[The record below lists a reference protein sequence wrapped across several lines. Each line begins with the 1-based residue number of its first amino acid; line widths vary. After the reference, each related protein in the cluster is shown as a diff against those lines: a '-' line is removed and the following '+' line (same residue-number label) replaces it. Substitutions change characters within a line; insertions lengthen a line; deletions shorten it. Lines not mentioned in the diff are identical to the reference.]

1 MKINKLPENI
11 DEIGSFY
18 KNALQAQEENPTM
31 GSFASIVNKLPS
43 NDLKADIGKK
53 KSFSLFHPK
62 AFKIAASLSTI
73 IITSVLVLAGSL
85 AVVTVVYDYKVPK
98 PIQFFNRSESS
109 EKTTKDVIHAVKPS
123 PKIMDNNAAIKAV
136 PQLEV
141 KQEVII
147 APTITEIEKQNTN
160 PLIQTKK
167 EEKSKELMLPKT
179 SPADNKK
186 LLDELKEEELFK

>member
-1 MKINKLPENI
+1 MNVNKLPQNI

-18 KNALQAQEENPTM
+18 KNALHAQEEYPSM
-31 GSFASIVNKLPS
+31 GSFASVFEKLPS
-43 NDLKADIGKK
+43 SLQEERGKK

-98 PIQFFNRSESS
+98 PILFFNRSESS

-186 LLDELKEEELFK
+186 LLEELKEEELFK